1 MQYETIKYK
10 KFREWCNLR
19 AADGRW
25 GQETAMYCINLC
37 NTMDAVFFLKRE
49 KVWKD
54 LYEQEALDIVNQI
67 ERKIELAERGEL
79 RAKLDAEAKAVEEFQ
94 KQAVNSVFN
103 GSGFRQIGD
112 SIFYLGVPFKIKLK
126 AAYTGETMANV
137 TNLNLVKST
146 NLGDYMSQMYESC
159 SLSEMVYYNER
170 MHQFVYTVDIFPQD
184 MNIYDEL
191 LVLTS
196 DTIDGFDKARI
207 DKFLLDI
214 IEPAFHEY
222 DRDGI
227 IKMVDDNCE
236 SIQKLKADNKKLQ
249 EIMTLCNK

>member
-1 MQYETIKYK
+1 MRYETIKYK
-10 KFREWCNLR
+10 KFRDWCNLR

-49 KVWKD
+49 KVWKN

-67 ERKIELAERGEL
+67 EHKIELAERGEL
-79 RAKLDAEAKAVEEFQ
+79 RAKLDAEVKAVEECS

-103 GSGFRQIGD
+103 GNGYRQIGD
-112 SIFYLGVPFKIKLK
+112 SKFYLGVPFKISLK

-137 TNLNLVKST
+137 TNLNSVKST
-146 NLGDYMSQMYESC
+146 NLGDYMSCPYESC
-159 SLSEMVYYNER
+159 SLSEMIYYNER
-170 MHQFVYTVDIFPQD
+170 MHQFVYTVDINPQD
-184 MNIYDEL
+184 QNIYDEL

-207 DKFLLDI
+207 DKFLLDVM
-214 IEPAFHEY
+214 EPAFFEY

-227 IKMVDDNCE
+227 VAIVDGNCE
-236 SIQKLKADNKKLQ
+236 EIQKLKADNKELQ
-249 EIMTLCNK
+249 EIMNLCNK